1 MMPLC
6 VYADVDTG
14 VLHTVGQL
22 SESCTGYVLMTAA
35 DYAGSLTIS
44 QLFGW
49 PDPVAF
55 AAAFMAAFGAVLGC
69 AVVAHVV
76 GSVAGF
82 FDTSREEEL

>member
-6 VYADVDTG
+6 IVVNDSGELVSQGQFTG
-14 VLHTVGQL
+14 D
-22 SESCTGYVLMTAA
+22 CNGYVLMTAA
-35 DYAGSLTIS
+35 DYAGSMTVA

-55 AAAFMAAFGAVLGC
+55 GAAFTTTFGIVLGC
-69 AVVAHVV
+69 AVVAHTV

-82 FDTSREEEL
+82 FDNPREEEL

>member
-6 VYADVDTG
+6 VYADVETG
-14 VLHTVGQL
+14 FLHTVGQL

-35 DYAGSLTIS
+35 DYAGSLTIT

-49 PDPVAF
+49 PEPEAF
-55 AAAFMAAFGAVLGC
+55 GLAFMAAFGAVLGC

-82 FDTSREEEL
+82 FDSAREEEL